1 MNQRLIIAVALSFLI
16 MLLWAQMMKKF
27 YPVDR
32 QDVALK
38 GQSSDLAPVVTEPV
52 LEPAIKEELIT
63 ASTQNREL
71 VFSLPSA
78 SLKMIK
84 FLEFANDSFSLE
96 QGFTLTNANLDFRPD
111 KVNSQEAIFVHKDS
125 TLKITKRFDYSDPN
139 YAIKL
144 DIKIENLSDHTI
156 AYPINLLMAT
166 IDFTLQKTQSK
177 RAGLQLKEVFLQ
189 SNNQIQRINPRQNDK
204 QYSGE
209 YFGFRNNY
217 FCAIL
222 IPRIFAGSLKVIP
235 SHCSKSLFGMNC
247 AKSQLMLMQ
256 PTQNIFPNQSL
267 HLEYWNYVGPQKSQ
281 SLQTFYKG
289 AEKIVY
295 YGKWDFFAK
304 ISLKILHFFFNIV
317 HNWGLSII
325 LFSIFISVCL
335 FPLTW
340 KQLHTTKA
348 TQRLQPTIE
357 ELRRQYKDNPQR
369 LNKETMELYRKH
381 KVNPFGGCLPM
392 LLQVP
397 IFLSFYLV
405 LTRLLELK
413 GANFLWIND
422 LSLPDRLIKS
432 PEINILPILMAITMF
447 LQQKFSMP
455 TVSGTGSEQQKLMTL
470 LFPIMF
476 GFIFYRMPS
485 GLVLYWFTNSII
497 MFLFQMKI
505 KGAYEPIKH

>member
-1 MNQRLIIAVALSFLI
+1 M
-16 MLLWAQMMKKF
+16 
-27 YPVDR
+27 
-32 QDVALK
+32 
-38 GQSSDLAPVVTEPV
+38 
-52 LEPAIKEELIT
+52 
-63 ASTQNREL
+63 
-71 VFSLPSA
+71 
-78 SLKMIK
+78 
-84 FLEFANDSFSLE
+84 
-96 QGFTLTNANLDFRPD
+96 
-111 KVNSQEAIFVHKDS
+111 
-125 TLKITKRFDYSDPN
+125 
-139 YAIKL
+139 
-144 DIKIENLSDHTI
+144 
-156 AYPINLLMAT
+156 
-166 IDFTLQKTQSK
+166 
-177 RAGLQLKEVFLQ
+177 
-189 SNNQIQRINPRQNDK
+189 
-204 QYSGE
+204 
-209 YFGFRNNY
+209 
-217 FCAIL
+217 
-222 IPRIFAGSLKVIP
+222 
-235 SHCSKSLFGMNC
+235 
-247 AKSQLMLMQ
+247 
-256 PTQNIFPNQSL
+256 
-267 HLEYWNYVGPQKSQ
+267 
-281 SLQTFYKG
+281 
-289 AEKIVY
+289 
-295 YGKWDFFAK
+295 
-304 ISLKILHFFFNIV
+304 HFFFNIV

-348 TQRLQPTIE
+348 TQRLQPMIE